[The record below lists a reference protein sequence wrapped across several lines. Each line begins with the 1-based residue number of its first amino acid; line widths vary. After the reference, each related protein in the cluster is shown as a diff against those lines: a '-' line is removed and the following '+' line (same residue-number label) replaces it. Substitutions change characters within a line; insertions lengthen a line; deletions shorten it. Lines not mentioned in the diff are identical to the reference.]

1 LRYDEGFAHRIVAG
15 ADIFLMPSRFEPS
28 GLNQMYSLRY
38 GTVPVVAAVGGL
50 ADSVVDAGE
59 RGVAAGVTTGFRLEG
74 GSAAAFSVAARKAIA
89 MYADQPLWQAL
100 QRNGMRQ
107 DFSWAKSALEYRR
120 LYERLAPT
128 KKL

>member
-1 LRYDEGFAHRIVAG
+1 MRYDEGLAHRIVAG

-38 GTVPVVAAVGGL
+38 GRVPVVATVGGL

-59 RGVAAGVTTGFRLEG
+59 RGVAAGVTTGFRHES
-74 GSAAAFSVAARKAIA
+74 GSVAAFAGAARKAIV

-107 DFSWAKSALEYRR
+107 DFSWTKSAQEYRR
-120 LYERLAPT
+120 LYERLVP
-128 KKL
+128 

>member
-1 LRYDEGFAHRIVAG
+1 
-15 ADIFLMPSRFEPS
+15 
-28 GLNQMYSLRY
+28 LRY

-59 RGVAAGVTTGFRLEG
+59 RGVAAGVTTGFRHDPNSG
-74 GSAAAFSVAARKAIA
+74 PAFAAAARKAIA

-107 DFSWAKSALEYRR
+107 DFSWTKSAREYRR
-120 LYERLAPT
+120 LYERLVPH
-128 KKL
+128 